1 MGGTTLELNR
11 GLASDYYFNY
21 FNLFLAMMHK
31 DDTIYIFM
39 IAKGDKR
46 SYNRIR
52 SYNDNRSK
60 P

>member
-39 IAKGDKR
+39 IAKGDKT
-46 SYNRIR
+46 IV
-52 SYNDNRSK
+52 
-60 P
+60 